1 MKIILLKANPSIL
14 KMPRTIDSWEYEF
27 LEILNKIPDGMTF
40 DYLVE
45 ADFFFV
51 RSEG

>member
-40 DYLVE
+40 DDLEEKELV
-45 ADFFFV
+45 F
-51 RSEG
+51 